1 MMKASDWSIVKEGG
15 NSRAA
20 VISELKL
27 NGTAVFFVKDQKKNI
42 FRCAGK
48 GGG

>member
-1 MMKASDWSIVKEGG
+1 MKASDWSIVKEGG

-48 GGG
+48 GGE